1 MTDPFPGRAGAPA
14 RASAPDVVR
23 IFRAMASENSVRVV
37 APRPGAGA
45 AVDAAVDI
53 FRRVE
58 GACSRFDPTSALMR
72 ANATPQDW
80 HEVPPLLHAALR
92 EALRAHEETAGLF
105 DPRVL
110 RVLTQWGY
118 DRSLAFEDGPVS
130 VEGQSAGAM
139 VGATLGTDGP
149 WRPQFAGSSVR
160 IGPEP
165 VDLGGIAK
173 GLAVRWAREQLQDA
187 GGAVLIDAGGDLY
200 AAGTGPEGT
209 GWQIGVE
216 DPRGGAEPLAVL
228 SLTDLGCATSSV
240 RLRHWRVGE
249 QDVHHLID
257 PRTGAPGGSGLL
269 AVSVVHPDP
278 AWAEVWSK
286 ALFLAGEQA
295 VASSA
300 EHQQLAALW
309 VDAAGGVGVSS
320 AMTAYLVWQAPDV
333 G

>member
-1 MTDPFPGRAGAPA
+1 MTDPFPRE
-14 RASAPDVVR
+14 RASAPAPDVVR
-23 IFRAMASENSVRVV
+23 IFRAMASESSVRVV
-37 APRPGAGA
+37 APGPGAGA

-58 GACSRFDPTSALMR
+58 GACSRFDPTSALMC

-80 HEVPPLLHAALR
+80 HEVPPLLHAALH

-110 RVLTQWGY
+110 KVLTQWGY
-118 DRSLAFEDGPVS
+118 DRSLPFEDGPVA
-130 VEGQSAGAM
+130 VAGQAPGAA
-139 VGATLGTDGP
+139 VAAGP
-149 WRPQFAGSSVR
+149 WHPQFTPSSVCL
-160 IGPEP
+160 GPEP
-165 VDLGGIAK
+165 VDLGGIGK
-173 GLAVRWAREQLQDA
+173 GLAVRWASELLADA
-187 GGAVLIDAGGDLY
+187 GDGVLIDAGGDLY
-200 AAGTGPEGT
+200 AAGAGPEGT

-216 DPRGGAEPLAVL
+216 DPRGGADPLAVL
-228 SLTDLGCATSSV
+228 SLADLGCATSSV

-249 QDVHHLID
+249 HDVHHLID
-257 PRTGAPGGSGLL
+257 PRTGAPGGGGLL

-286 ALFLAGEQA
+286 ALFVAGARA

-300 EHQQLAALW
+300 EQQGLAALW
-309 VDAAGGVGVSS
+309 VDAAGRVAVSS
-320 AMTAYLVWQAPDV
+320 AMTPHLVWQARDV